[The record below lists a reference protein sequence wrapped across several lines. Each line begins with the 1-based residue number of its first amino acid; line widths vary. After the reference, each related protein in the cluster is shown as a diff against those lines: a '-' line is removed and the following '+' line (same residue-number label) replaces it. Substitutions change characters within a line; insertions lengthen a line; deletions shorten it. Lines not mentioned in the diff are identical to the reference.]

1 MSLLKKTTLP
11 CHTPEFHTPDHSA
24 RMHFLNTMVGH
35 LNEMTPKVDSDQT
48 LPQER
53 AKYDPIV
60 SAEVVVGVWIALW
73 ALVHSLP
80 RGLPAP
86 VPRGLA
92 TSQLCGG
99 CSAGQI

>member
-1 MSLLKKTTLP
+1 MHVSALP
-11 CHTPEFHTPDHSA
+11 QHH
-24 RMHFLNTMVGH
+24 VVWH

-60 SAEVVVGVWIALW
+60 IAEVVVGVWIALW

>member
-1 MSLLKKTTLP
+1 M
-11 CHTPEFHTPDHSA
+11 HS
-24 RMHFLNTMVGH
+24 LNTMVGH
-35 LNEMTPKVDSDQT
+35 LNEMTPKVDSYQS

-53 AKYDPIV
+53 AKYDLIV
-60 SAEVVVGVWIALW
+60 IAEVVVGVWIALW

-86 VPRGLA
+86 VPRGLV

>member
-1 MSLLKKTTLP
+1 MN
-11 CHTPEFHTPDHSA
+11 HAPDHSPAA
-24 RMHFLNTMVGH
+24 RARVGHSLNTMVGH
-35 LNEMTPKVDSDQT
+35 LNEMTLKVDSDQT

-60 SAEVVVGVWIALW
+60 IAEVVVGVWIALW
-73 ALVHSLP
+73 VLVHSLP

-92 TSQLCGG
+92 TSQPCGLCGP
-99 CSAGQI
+99 